1 MRHDYT
7 EAEWK
12 KQGECLAHAQK
23 LIRIRKWLKANPE
36 VGVLHRVGSPDNK
49 AFYYHDEKRT
59 YIEIEAF
66 GIIPQSSKWTFLKE
80 VNS

>member
-7 EAEWK
+7 DAEWK
-12 KQGECLAHAQK
+12 KQGEHLAQTQRDA
-23 LIRIRKWLKANPE
+23 RIKKWLRANPE
-36 VGVLHRVGSPDNK
+36 VGVLHRVGAPDNK